1 MQLTKRL
8 KNGLQM
14 DVAYTWSK
22 AMDNATADVFS
33 TVLTPRRAQDSQN
46 LNAEYSRSALD
57 RTNRFTFEVL
67 YQLQAFKTSH
77 NFLLHNVVGNWLVSP
92 IYTYQSPEYATVQS
106 GTDANL
112 NNDSA
117 PDRFVVNS
125 SGDKSTG
132 SGVTALKSSSGAT
145 VAYLATKPNAYY
157 IAAGSGAL
165 ATGGRNTLA
174 LRPIDD
180 VDVTVSKG
188 LQIHEA
194 IRLDLQLQAFNVLNH
209 PQFISGSINTIN
221 SLGDTSGATTNF
233 LRPANANF
241 NKPEL
246 AFSSNSR
253 TMQLAL
259 KFSF

>member
-1 MQLTKRL
+1 
-8 KNGLQM
+8 
-14 DVAYTWSK
+14 
-22 AMDNATADVFS
+22 
-33 TVLTPRRAQDSQN
+33 
-46 LNAEYSRSALD
+46 
-57 RTNRFTFEVL
+57 
-67 YQLQAFKTSH
+67 
-77 NFLLHNVVGNWLVSP
+77 
-92 IYTYQSPEYATVQS
+92 
-106 GTDANL
+106 L
-112 NNDSA
+112 NNDAA
-117 PDRFVVNS
+117 PDRFVINP
-125 SGDKSTG
+125 SGKSIG
-132 SGVTALKSSSGAT
+132 SAVTALKSASGAT
-145 VAYLATKPNAYY
+145 VAYLATNPNAYY

-180 VDVTVSKG
+180 VDMTVSKG

-194 IRLDLQLQAFNVLNH
+194 MRLDLQLQAFNVLNH
-209 PQFISGSINTIN
+209 PQFISGSINQID

-233 LRPANANF
+233 LRPTNANF